1 MGGPNTA
8 FYFFRRIN
16 TGYSEEVNPYERN
29 TMFKNHKLEIRLA
42 KDAKTEA
49 EVAKEPIIT
58 KDEIIDLSKKAVKYV
73 VGGVLI
79 ILASAAAIDTAK
91 FAAMTAIENRSD
103 SEED

>member
-1 MGGPNTA
+1 
-8 FYFFRRIN
+8 
-16 TGYSEEVNPYERN
+16 
-29 TMFKNHKLEIRLA
+29 MFKNHKLEIRLA
-42 KDAKTEA
+42 KDAKTETV
-49 EVAKEPIIT
+49 EEKDPIIT

-91 FAAMTAIENRSD
+91 FAAMSAIENRSD